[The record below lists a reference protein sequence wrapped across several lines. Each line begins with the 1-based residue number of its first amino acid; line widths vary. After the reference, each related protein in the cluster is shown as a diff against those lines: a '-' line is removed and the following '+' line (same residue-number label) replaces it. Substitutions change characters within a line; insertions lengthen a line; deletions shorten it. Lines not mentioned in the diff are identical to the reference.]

1 MLRKVCKVLLESI
14 LNHHILTIKHL
25 RITVDREY
33 AYGLPRFLGIAV
45 GYGTQPIKYRMLKSM
60 DFFILSARANLLD
73 SYNQNHISKVSF
85 KLISALKMDL
95 NYDQASSLSCFKR
108 GNIYHRSN

>member
-25 RITVDREY
+25 RIAGGEY

-45 GYGTQPIKYRMLKSM
+45 GHGIQPIRYRMLKSM

-73 SYNQNHISKVSF
+73 SYNQNHISRVSF
-85 KLISALKMDL
+85 KLISKLKMDL
-95 NYDQASSLSCFKR
+95 NYDQASGLSCFKR
-108 GNIYHRSN
+108 GNLYHRSN